1 MCCVDDFPVTVGKMS
16 LIYLQIHIE
25 AQTDIH
31 KQTGGW
37 KEVRT
42 NRWKSDRIKQGTE
55 WHAKTKRH
63 SMTDRQMEGQTDT
76 DRKTDR
82 YAEVLKASLAD
93 CGK

>member
-1 MCCVDDFPVTVGKMS
+1 MKRRLT
-16 LIYLQIHIE
+16 Y
-25 AQTDIH
+25 
-31 KQTGGW
+31 
-37 KEVRT
+37 T
-42 NRWKSDRIKQGTE
+42 NRQADGRKYGQIGRKSDRIKQGTE